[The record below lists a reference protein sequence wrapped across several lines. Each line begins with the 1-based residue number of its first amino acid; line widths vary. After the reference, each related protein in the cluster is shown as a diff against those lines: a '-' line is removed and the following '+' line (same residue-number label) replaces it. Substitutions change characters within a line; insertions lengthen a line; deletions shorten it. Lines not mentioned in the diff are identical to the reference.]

1 MTKYIENT
9 NRISGITKREIF
21 EVFKCGIHINDS
33 FYEETIVYPYY
44 GILSELDFLSK
55 LYPLDTMESY
65 DSRFKTAKEDIFQH
79 TVNNDDY
86 PTCWV
91 FEDDRFKLKNGP
103 DKIYLDFICM
113 VFNPEIRDEE
123 KKWDIFLN
131 RINDLLK
138 KDGYCLYVS
147 GQISGHNKFSWKTYN
162 QEDDIFIPFSIK
174 HRNEIID
181 KAIKFSMKL
190 SIRQQILGIIK
201 KHDMSYEDI
210 SDDGSNYKTSFTED
224 IFKELSTFYVPSCY
238 NENGQYV
245 RTDNI
250 DSFIMHTSPYCVLDA
265 IQCFNSNM
273 ISNDFENTINAVFK
287 ANNIPYLL
295 NGKII
300 ETSIG
305 IAITED
311 IVSSINEN
319 GLRALLEEAIN
330 YRNKGELDIATEKLW
345 DAFERLKT
353 YYPSL
358 SKKDSTKKIILSIS
372 ESNDNYFQLLD
383 TEFLALTQIGNSFRI
398 RHHETN
404 KINIQNAF
412 LYEYFFNRCLSLILL
427 SINYLS

>member
-1 MTKYIENT
+1 
-9 NRISGITKREIF
+9 
-21 EVFKCGIHINDS
+21 
-33 FYEETIVYPYY
+33 
-44 GILSELDFLSK
+44 
-55 LYPLDTMESY
+55 
-65 DSRFKTAKEDIFQH
+65 
-79 TVNNDDY
+79 
-86 PTCWV
+86 
-91 FEDDRFKLKNGP
+91 
-103 DKIYLDFICM
+103 M